1 MHQSTQRQLR
11 HVLNIAI
18 TEFAAHPQHRAGGS
32 VKAIIPG
39 MVQQTDNP
47 EKTGKHG
54 PGRFQG
60 RGAKP

>member
-1 MHQSTQRQLR
+1 
-11 HVLNIAI
+11 LNIAI
-18 TEFAAHPQHRAGGS
+18 TESAAHPQHRAGGS

-54 PGRFQG
+54 PGKFQG